1 MAKKPTYEELEQR
14 VSELEKEV
22 SKLKQTEELLEQ
34 SEKKYRGLVE
44 NSFDGIFVQKG
55 PTIIFTNQRLNEML
69 GYDEGELIGLDHWLV
84 YHPDYREVTRKRAQA
99 RMRGEK
105 VTHQYEVKL
114 QRKDGS
120 WLYGEINARAI
131 SLEEEHAQAG
141 RGDTE
146 GERGEIPYHS

>member
-105 VTHQYEVKL
+105 VNTSMGPRH
-114 QRKDGS
+114 
-120 WLYGEINARAI
+120 YGT
-131 SLEEEHAQAG
+131 QAG

>member
-14 VSELEKEV
+14 VSELDKEV
-22 SKLKQTEELLEQ
+22 SKLKQTEKALEQ
-34 SEKKYRGLVE
+34 SEEKYRGLVK

-69 GYDEGELIGLDHWLV
+69 GYDEGELLGLDHWLV
-84 YHPDYREVTRKRAQA
+84 YHPDYQEITRTRAQA

-105 VTHQYEVKL
+105 TTSQYKVKL

-120 WLYGEINARAI
+120 WL
-131 SLEEEHAQAG
+131 
-141 RGDTE
+141 
-146 GERGEIPYHS
+146 